1 MTPND
6 IVPSTPA
13 TVTTDFDIDEHLGVL
28 AEALRDDDEHYED
41 PPVGDAG

>member
-6 IVPSTPA
+6 ILPPTLA
-13 TVTTDFDIDEHLGVL
+13 AVTTDIDIDEHLGVL